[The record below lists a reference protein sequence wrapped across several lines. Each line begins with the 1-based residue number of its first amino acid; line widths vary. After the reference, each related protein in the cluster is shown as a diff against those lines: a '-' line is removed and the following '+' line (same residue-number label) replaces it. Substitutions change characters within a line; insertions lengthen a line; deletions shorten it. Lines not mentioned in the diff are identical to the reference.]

1 MKKLFNKLFI
11 LFLIFTFFLPT
22 FAICD
27 DIDEEVIDVSAE
39 IQETSTKS
47 KEIKAPDLNS
57 RSAVIIDRNTNFIL
71 YGKNEK
77 VQRKMASTTK
87 IMTATVIIE
96 NCNLNETIEI
106 SKKAAGTGGSRLGLK
121 TGDKITIR
129 DLLYGLMLRSGNDA
143 AVALAEH
150 AGGSIP
156 RFCRFNE

>member
-57 RSAVIIDRNTNFIL
+57 RSAVIIDRNTNIIL

-77 VQRKMASTTK
+77 TQRKMASTTK

-106 SKKAAGTGGSRLGLK
+106 SKKAAGTGPYTPR
-121 TGDKITIR
+121 TR
-129 DLLYGLMLRSGNDA
+129 PARRARAPPARRRSG
-143 AVALAEH
+143 LPP
-150 AGGSIP
+150 GP
-156 RFCRFNE
+156 PPP